1 MAFSHLSSA
10 QVRQLIKLIQKK
22 EAIQARLKK
31 IDLAIESIESG
42 SPAKTGRRG
51 RPPGS
56 TSAKAGKTRRSKRL
70 KEPLLKLLKAAG
82 SSGVAVKDLAAKL
95 NVKPGNIFSWFYT
108 TGRKIKGITKVGAAR
123 YALKD

>member
-1 MAFSHLSSA
+1 M
-10 QVRQLIKLIQKK
+10 RQLIKLIQKK

-42 SPAKTGRRG
+42 SPAKVGRPGRRG